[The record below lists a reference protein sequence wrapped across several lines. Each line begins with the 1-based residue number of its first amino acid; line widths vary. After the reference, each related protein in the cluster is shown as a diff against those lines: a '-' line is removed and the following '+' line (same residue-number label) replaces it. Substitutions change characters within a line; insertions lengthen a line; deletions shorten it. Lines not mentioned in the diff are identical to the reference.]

1 MTLTLERKNLLNQ
14 KSKQYVDSMES
25 GDSGIDYRRIDAD
38 RLLVLEAL
46 NDWSGRAF
54 AEGGDVKLTYNCD
67 DPCCSTARER
77 WMLSDLMHKKPVI
90 LYPVS
95 GFNLS
100 ETDDLRFSYSE
111 ATYRMIPHVGGSRA
125 DGVRIAES
133 SHVRNVDL
141 AMQLWVTS
149 AVEACVAYL
158 FYQMDTHNLFLEDD
172 ECTAVRSII
181 ASAIQDRFSPG
192 QVWNAIWRSVRDAAA
207 LSTRQYYNNA
217 KAAKTIPK
225 KLDSILT
232 QAAASSTGIDAFD
245 RIAAVPLSA
254 VLTLFLHRFGITDR
268 TTGAEVR
275 AKLTADAELSPPAD
289 DDEINEEFGLV
300 MGRFFVSGEL
310 TPLDKLILS
319 CFKDIKIDD
328 EHLDLDDDNIKIK
341 RIDFSLKDFYAFD
354 GAAFNEKLFPM
365 LGVIP
370 PTDVEIEKFAAA
382 AALEST
388 KTGGFVDTSGKRQA
402 FEAAL
407 IAADVS
413 PKAASG
419 AYWLAEFPRDPADV
433 LEIVHQ
439 LPLESSIIA
448 FRQDSA
454 RVYGTDAVEHSS
466 GLSIDDLRIAIPEV
480 NFEPVG
486 GDEAVIIAA
495 AQGRIDTLGEIIG
508 NGLCSQINWNDAKSR
523 AQLLRAIARQF
534 VEEADRLS
542 ASPCGN

>member
-1 MTLTLERKNLLNQ
+1 MTLTPERQTLLNQ

-46 NDWSGRAF
+46 NDWSGQAL

-67 DPCCSTARER
+67 DPCCSTLHER
-77 WMLSDLMHKKPVI
+77 SMLSDLMHKQPVI

-100 ETDDLRFSYSE
+100 EADDLRFSYSE
-111 ATYRMIPHVGGSRA
+111 ATYRMMPHVGGSRA

-158 FYQMDTHNLFLEDD
+158 FYQMDAHNLFLEED
-172 ECTAVRSII
+172 ERTAVRSII

-225 KLDSILT
+225 KLDSILA

-275 AKLTADAELSPPAD
+275 AKLTADADLSPPAD
-289 DDEINEEFGLV
+289 DGIDEEFGLV
-300 MGRFFVSGEL
+300 MGRFFVSGAL

-319 CFKDIKIDD
+319 CFKDINIDD
-328 EHLDLDDDNIKIK
+328 EDLESGDGNLQIK
-341 RIDFSLKDFYAFD
+341 RINFSLKDFYAFD
-354 GAAFNEKLFPM
+354 GATFSEKLFPM
-365 LGVIP
+365 LGVSP

-382 AALEST
+382 AELEST
-388 KTGGFVDTSGKRQA
+388 NAGGFVDASGKRQA

-407 IAADVS
+407 ITAGVS
-413 PKAASG
+413 PKAASST
-419 AYWLAEFPRDPADV
+419 YWLAEFPHDPADV
-433 LEIVHQ
+433 LEVAHQ

-454 RVYGTDAVEHSS
+454 HVYGTGAVEHSS
-466 GLSIDDLRIAIPEV
+466 SLSIDDLRIAIPEV
-480 NFEPVG
+480 NFEPIG
-486 GDEAVIIAA
+486 NDETVIIAA
-495 AQGRIDTLGEIIG
+495 AQGRIDTLGEVIG

-523 AQLLRAIARQF
+523 AQLLRAIAKQF

-542 ASPCGN
+542 TPPSGN